1 MMLTNKILLITGA
14 SSGIGEAL
22 ARRAT
27 QLGAIVVIAARRKD
41 RLDSLAAALQSDV
54 ATNQRVLPLPCDITV
69 RAQAEAIVET
79 TIERFGRI
87 DVLVNNAGRGHFAC
101 IEDTDDDTIQNMFAL
116 NVYALWYTIRPTLRH
131 MRARGN
137 GHIINIA
144 SIAGKLG
151 FPFNSAYVAAKHA
164 VVGFTHALRMEL
176 AGTDIHATVVCP
188 ATVATDWAL
197 VTDGGSMLPLFEAS
211 VPITKAIARDQGV
224 ALPAIEESITPERAA
239 NQILECIH
247 HPVPEL
253 YTNRGTYEFLLEAA
267 RDRAAAER
275 RQIPAALA
283 ERAVFEQLRRK

>member
-1 MMLTNKILLITGA
+1 MLTDKILLITGA

-27 QLGAIVVIAARRKD
+27 QLGASVAIAARRKD
-41 RLDSLAAALQSDV
+41 RLDALAAALQSDA
-54 ATNQRVLPLPCDITV
+54 ATNQQVLSLPCDIAV
-69 RAQAEAIVET
+69 RAQAEALVET

-87 DVLVNNAGRGHFAC
+87 DVLINNAGRGHFAS
-101 IEDTDDDTIQNMFAL
+101 IEETDDDVIQNMFTL
-116 NVYALWYTIRPTLRH
+116 NVYSLWYTIRPTLRH
-131 MRARGN
+131 MRARWN
-137 GHIINIA
+137 GHIINVA

-176 AGTDIHATVVCP
+176 AGTEIHATVVCP
-188 ATVATDWAL
+188 ATVTTDWART
-197 VTDGGSMLPLFEAS
+197 TDGGPMLPLFEAAA
-211 VPITKAIARDQGV
+211 PLTKIIARDRGV
-224 ALPAIEESITPERAA
+224 ALPAIEGSISPERAA

-253 YTNRGTYEFLLEAA
+253 YTHRGTYEFLLEAA
-267 RDRAAAER
+267 QDRAAAEQ

-283 ERAVFEQLRRK
+283 ERTVFEQLRRK